1 MERQATRRKTENGKD
16 TKKRA
21 QKKDKTKRRES
32 FALKNDVALGL
43 LLLARADE
51 NNNDD
56 DKNQADALFK
66 RARNHGETT
75 GVDVVETSE
84 NELANGR

>member
-1 MERQATRRKTENGKD
+1 LERQD
-16 TKKRA
+16 TKRGT
-21 QKKDKTKRRES
+21 KKDHRQKERG
-32 FALKNDVALGL
+32 ALKNDVALGL

-51 NNNDD
+51 NNNKN
-56 DKNQADALFK
+56 KNQADALFK

-84 NELANGR
+84 NELANG

>member
-1 MERQATRRKTENGKD
+1 
-16 TKKRA
+16 
-21 QKKDKTKRRES
+21 
-32 FALKNDVALGL
+32 

-51 NNNDD
+51 NNDDDD

-75 GVDVVETSE
+75 GIDVVETSE